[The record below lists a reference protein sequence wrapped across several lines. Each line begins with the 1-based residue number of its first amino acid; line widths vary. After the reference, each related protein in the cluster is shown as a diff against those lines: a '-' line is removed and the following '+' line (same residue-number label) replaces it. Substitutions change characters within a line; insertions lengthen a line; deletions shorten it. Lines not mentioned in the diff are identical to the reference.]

1 MADTACKQ
9 LIRYSFVGRQSRF
22 IVIQAQIHRLDMRI
36 VLQHLK
42 QNLIGNRAGR
52 RIAVLLP
59 VASCR
64 SRCAFKAPC
73 GSQLI
78 FPCPYCLQSIRFLHG
93 NKRERIYRR
102 FKQIQLV
109 AFPGPVKTV
118 FWQTAAG
125 VAFVTALRT
134 CTSFVRVLWVPVCI
148 IADKNHIVVRCGFIH
163 HFTMHKSIQH
173 VPVNAAAVY

>member
-163 HFTMHKSIQH
+163 HFTMHKSI
-173 VPVNAAAVY
+173 